1 MNKKI
6 TAVLLTVA
14 LALLCGCAAAGSDKT
29 LRDHGLDVVAQM
41 DEILRSDAYLD
52 MYTGDGEIRDILR
65 AAEEKKHSELLAV
78 YSVSM
83 PENAAQQWAFAETDF
98 GELSESLQKR
108 VLSQAYGSA
117 LISQVNAGQGAVT
130 LAAASVCT
138 GGKTFVCPKAEGD
151 ALYIYVYADACPV
164 AVAFAEGEDK
174 AFSAT
179 GMLILNEEF
188 DASSQESV
196 ASEFAELGAVVSV
209 IPTT

>member
-1 MNKKI
+1 MNKRI
-6 TAVLLTVA
+6 TGILLLLA
-14 LALLCGCAAAGSDKT
+14 LVLLCGCGGADGDKT
-29 LRDHGLDVVAQM
+29 LREHGLDVVAQM
-41 DEILRSDAYLD
+41 DEMLASDAYLD

-65 AAEEKKHSELLAV
+65 AAEEKKHTDLLAV

-83 PENAAQQWAFAETDF
+83 PENAAEQWAFAETDF

-164 AVAFAEGEDK
+164 AVAFAEGEDN

-179 GMLILNEEF
+179 GMLLLDEDF
-188 DASSQESV
+188 DTSSQESI
-196 ASEFAELGAVVSV
+196 ASEFAELGAVVRV
-209 IPTT
+209 VGE

>member
-117 LISQVNAGQGAVT
+117 LISQVNARQGAIT

-138 GGKTFVCPKAEGD
+138 GSKTFVCPSAEGD
-151 ALYIYVYADACPV
+151 VLYIYVYADACPV

-179 GMLILNEEF
+179 GMLLLNEDF
-188 DASSQESV
+188 DTSSQESI
-196 ASEFAELGAVVSV
+196 ASEFAELGAVVAVVSD
-209 IPTT
+209 